1 MLRLV
6 SFLPSHFHSSLAASE
21 WTVVDSDN
29 LNRLIS
35 TTNTSMVFRIDES
48 RRLQG
53 VVIEQRKLGISLIE
67 T

>member
-48 RRLQG
+48 RRLQ